1 MSETSTFGNTT
12 GIFQLFN
19 ILKMM
24 QEYGNKVKLLSD
36 FEILNQV
43 SFSLSYL
50 KFVVVYSP

>member
-12 GIFQLFN
+12 GIFQLFI

-24 QEYGNKVKLLSD
+24 QEYDNTVKLLSD

-43 SFSLSYL
+43 SFLLSNL
-50 KFVVVYSP
+50 KFFVVYSP

>member
-12 GIFQLFN
+12 GIFQLFI

-24 QEYGNKVKLLSD
+24 QEYGNTVKLLSD

-43 SFSLSYL
+43 SFLLSNL
-50 KFVVVYSP
+50 KFFVVYSP